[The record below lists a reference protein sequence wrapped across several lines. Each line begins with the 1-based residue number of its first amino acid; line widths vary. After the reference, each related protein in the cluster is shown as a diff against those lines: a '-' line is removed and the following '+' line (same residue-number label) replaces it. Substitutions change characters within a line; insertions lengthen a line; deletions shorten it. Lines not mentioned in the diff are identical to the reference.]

1 MIIVKVVFID
11 WNGEEHT
18 INVTDD
24 MCYALT
30 GANEEADVL
39 TAIHYVKRRYT
50 EWYNLKSVE
59 RIAW

>member
-11 WNGEEHT
+11 WNGEEHI

-24 MCYALT
+24 MCCALN
-30 GANEEADVL
+30 GNEEADII

-50 EWYNLKSVE
+50 EWYSLKSVE